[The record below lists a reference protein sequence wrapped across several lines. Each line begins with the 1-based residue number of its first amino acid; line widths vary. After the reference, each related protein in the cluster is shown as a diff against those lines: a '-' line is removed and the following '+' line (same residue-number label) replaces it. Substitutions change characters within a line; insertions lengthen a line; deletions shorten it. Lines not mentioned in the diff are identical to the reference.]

1 MQTPRRLTLTNIVFV
16 LIFAFPGQLAW
27 ADLSKAETITTNVI
41 FDMDASDFVSY
52 RAVKSLFGDYL
63 ELTFADNTPRDIAK
77 SMIDAIKSQSPG
89 VRISENFRGGSCA
102 RFSKGSGWTAPTPKQ

>member
-1 MQTPRRLTLTNIVFV
+1 MSVSQKGFILSFLLALTLFGSSHI
-16 LIFAFPGQLAW
+16 AW
-27 ADLSKAETITTNVI
+27 ASLSKAEDITANVI

-77 SMIDAIKSQSPG
+77 TMIDAIKAQSPG
-89 VRISENFRGGSCA
+89 VRISENFRGASCS
-102 RFSKGSGWTAPTPKQ
+102 RFAQSGWSVPVQK